1 MQVHRDINNLPDFKN
16 AVITIGTF
24 DGVHSGHLQIIT
36 QVKKEAEN
44 NNGDSVI
51 ITFDPHPRM
60 VIHSKNTEQKNI
72 QLLNTLSE
80 KIELLAKQKI
90 DHLVIVP
97 FTDAFSNQNAGDY
110 ISQFLV
116 SNFHP
121 KTIIIGYD
129 HRFGKNRSGDYKM
142 LENLEEEFNYK
153 VKEIPVHILDHI
165 TISSTRIRN
174 ALNTGQVTIAN
185 ECLGYDYFFEGQ
197 VIEGNK
203 LGRTIGFPTAN
214 LEIKDQNKLI
224 PADGIYVVGVSVGK
238 ENTKEDSFIPESFHE
253 GMMSIGIRPTIG
265 DNKRMIE
272 VNIFDFNANIYGRVL
287 RVYVKYF
294 LRKEEKFNN
303 LEELKNQI
311 LIDEINSRKLLNGH

>member
-60 VIHSKNTEQKNI
+60 VIHSKNAEQKNI

-153 VKEIPVHILDHI
+153 VKEIPVHILDHV

-224 PADGIYVVGVSVGK
+224 PADGIYAVGVSVGK
-238 ENTKEDSFIPESFHE
+238 ENTKEDSFIAESFHQ

-294 LRKEEKFNN
+294 LRKEEKFDN

-311 LIDEINSRKLLNGH
+311 SLDEINSRKLLNAH